1 MKPGGNRVQFLRS
14 LLVMVVASC
23 VVGLYVILISA
34 PSQTAQAGPVMMPLS
49 QTGCGGPRQ
58 PTCVP
63 PPDTKTPKPT
73 KTKVPTEPPTKV
85 PVTPKEPKDTPVPTD
100 TPTLV
105 PTDTST
111 PSVTPTRTRTST
123 PTRTSTATS
132 TATSTSTATAT
143 TTATATATTTATD
156 TPTSTTTSTATQTET
171 NTLVATSTPTDTP
184 IPTTGGGAPPPPP
197 PPSAGG
203 AGELL
208 DLTGIAGFNFTWFT
222 DTILGPQAFFASGLA
237 NLLFNLFFGVII
249 AILVGIL
256 STAAGNAMSEQDERV
271 KRLLLPLQ
279 PLFALWA
286 RWRAIFA
293 GAFGGGGL
301 LVNLLKFLL
310 VLVLFGVIYS
320 ALDPTFSI
328 GAPDWVWLV
337 IATALSVGL
346 ISVGD
351 DFAQMIY
358 DRRRG
363 GSTTVDVQ
371 GGNFIVAGLTT
382 IASRFFGWAPGLIFG
397 SGGGITGETKAE
409 PFRLTAIGFTTMAV
423 LALGAWLLRGL
434 VPAGAGVNQWLA
446 TLLILIFGVGVQTM
460 FFEMF
465 PIGANYGDGFM
476 RRSRVLWFVIFVA
489 VIFMFASTQLNN
501 PSFSSPFDQPNM
513 RAMLIFVGLYCLACI
528 AIILYLRGGKEEEL
542 SR

>member
-1 MKPGGNRVQFLRS
+1 M
-14 LLVMVVASC
+14 
-23 VVGLYVILISA
+23 
-34 PSQTAQAGPVMMPLS
+34 
-49 QTGCGGPRQ
+49 
-58 PTCVP
+58 
-63 PPDTKTPKPT
+63 
-73 KTKVPTEPPTKV
+73 
-85 PVTPKEPKDTPVPTD
+85 
-100 TPTLV
+100 
-105 PTDTST
+105 
-111 PSVTPTRTRTST
+111 
-123 PTRTSTATS
+123 
-132 TATSTSTATAT
+132 
-143 TTATATATTTATD
+143 
-156 TPTSTTTSTATQTET
+156 
-171 NTLVATSTPTDTP
+171 
-184 IPTTGGGAPPPPP
+184 PPPPP
-197 PPSAGG
+197 PPTAGG

-222 DTILGPQAFFASGLA
+222 DTILSPQAFFASPIT
-237 NLLFNLFFGVII
+237 NLLFNLFFGVLI

-271 KRLLLPLQ
+271 KRLLLPLA
-279 PLFALWA
+279 PVFALWA

-320 ALDPTFSI
+320 ALDPTFYI

-337 IATALSVGL
+337 LATALSVGL

-382 IASRFFGWAPGLIFG
+382 IASKFFGWAPGLIFG

-409 PFRLTAIGFTTMAV
+409 PFRLTAIGFTTMSV

-489 VIFMFASTQLNN
+489 VVFMFASTQLNN

-513 RAMLIFVGLYCLACI
+513 RAMLIFVGLYCLGCI
-528 AIILYLRGGKEEEL
+528 AIILYLRGGKEG
-542 SR
+542 SAS